1 MRRSF
6 FADLYAR
13 RDFNNRMAEPR
24 AVLGL
29 CRLPAGKPCFKPY
42 LRGIS
47 PVFISLH
54 RDISRCDPP
63 RLPARRVRVKA
74 RKETLSPM
82 KMKRLVSSALALIL
96 LVSLP
101 VSALAADWYLEDG
114 DITVSADSSGQ
125 TVSQGGTSVADDA
138 PVIKQRD
145 SSAATD
151 STITISTSGDATAN
165 VTIEEV
171 NISSGD
177 SIDVGSSSANITL
190 NGDNKLSSE
199 SGSGMHV
206 SDGDVTI
213 TGSGSLKAESKGDN
227 NNNAAIGSH
236 ENEDMSGDITIGGDA
251 QVTAE
256 SGRNGAGI
264 GSGDDGEMTG
274 DITIGGSAK
283 VSAKSGNDGAGIGSG
298 DDGEMTGSIT
308 VGGSSQVTAISGNDG
323 AGIGS
328 GEESNMSGNITIGDN
343 ARVTAWSEDRGAGIG
358 SGREGKVSG
367 SITIGDNAQVSAGSD
382 RDGAGIGGG
391 KKGSITFTGRIIIR
405 GNAKVTAVGED
416 EGTGIGPGE
425 DKKMKGLIIIQDNAQ
440 VTVIAGDCAA
450 AIGSDDGY
458 EMTGTII
465 IIGNARVTTGVLDDD
480 DVYFDYKTKE
490 IKYTLDEGYIGYIG
504 YIGDSQNSNHESGN
518 GHYII
523 GPDVTINGLS
533 GSDIEALKDYINMR
547 LSGENNDGEPENLTK
562 LDISSENG
570 EFTVT
575 AEGEGTVEKILYGG
589 SETVPTAPGTYPVTC
604 VVRLDDE
611 TIEFQIGTF
620 VVPEPKSPAEAVQ
633 SAPLYRVT
641 DKDGVDIAYKAEKND
656 GVLTI
661 TADED
666 HAVLTGT
673 LAGIEQLKAQGVEKI
688 VFVTNGASSAFSLND
703 LLEKG
708 EIGETYKLTHDGK
721 TVTFTLGE
729 KMTDI
734 SLAYR

>member
-1 MRRSF
+1 MKLKRF
-6 FADLYAR
+6 
-13 RDFNNRMAEPR
+13 
-24 AVLGL
+24 
-29 CRLPAGKPCFKPY
+29 
-42 LRGIS
+42 
-47 PVFISLH
+47 
-54 RDISRCDPP
+54 
-63 RLPARRVRVKA
+63 
-74 RKETLSPM
+74 LSS
-82 KMKRLVSSALALIL
+82 VLALVLI
-96 LVSLP
+96 VSLP

-125 TVSQGGTSVADDA
+125 TVSQGSTSVADDA
-138 PVIKQRD
+138 PVIRQRD

-151 STITISTSGDATAN
+151 STITISTSDDATAN
-165 VTIEEV
+165 VTIEDV
-171 NISSGD
+171 NISSSGD

-199 SGSGMHV
+199 SGSGLHV

-213 TGSGSLKAESKGDN
+213 TGSGALKAESKGDN

-264 GSGDDGEMTG
+264 G
-274 DITIGGSAK
+274 
-283 VSAKSGNDGAGIGSG
+283 
-298 DDGEMTGSIT
+298 
-308 VGGSSQVTAISGNDG
+308 
-323 AGIGS
+323 
-328 GEESNMSGNITIGDN
+328 
-343 ARVTAWSEDRGAGIG
+343 
-358 SGREGKVSG
+358 
-367 SITIGDNAQVSAGSD
+367 
-382 RDGAGIGGG
+382 
-391 KKGSITFTGRIIIR
+391 
-405 GNAKVTAVGED
+405 
-416 EGTGIGPGE
+416 PGE

-440 VTVIAGDCAA
+440 VTAIAGDCAA

-490 IKYTLDEGYIGYIG
+490 IKYTLDEGYIG

-661 TADED
+661 TADGD

>member
-1 MRRSF
+1 MKLKRF
-6 FADLYAR
+6 
-13 RDFNNRMAEPR
+13 
-24 AVLGL
+24 
-29 CRLPAGKPCFKPY
+29 
-42 LRGIS
+42 
-47 PVFISLH
+47 
-54 RDISRCDPP
+54 
-63 RLPARRVRVKA
+63 
-74 RKETLSPM
+74 LSS
-82 KMKRLVSSALALIL
+82 VLALVLI
-96 LVSLP
+96 VSLP

-125 TVSQGGTSVADDA
+125 TVSQGSTSVADDA

-151 STITISTSGDATAN
+151 STITISTSDDATAN
-165 VTIEEV
+165 VTIEDV
-171 NISSGD
+171 NISSSGD

-206 SDGDVTI
+206 SNGDVTI

-274 DITIGGSAK
+274 
-283 VSAKSGNDGAGIGSG
+283 
-298 DDGEMTGSIT
+298 SIT
-308 VGGSSQVTAISGNDG
+308 VSGSSQVTAISGNDG

-328 GEESNMSGNITIGDN
+328 SEESNMSGNITIGDN

-382 RDGAGIGGG
+382 KEGAGIGGG
-391 KKGSITFTGRIIIR
+391 KKGSITSTGRIIIR
-405 GNAKVTAVGED
+405 GSAKVTAVGED

-440 VTVIAGDCAA
+440 VTAIAGDCAA

-490 IKYTLDEGYIGYIG
+490 IKYTLDEGYIG

-688 VFVTNGASSAFSLND
+688 VFVTNGDSSAFRLND